1 MKFQSLISAASGL
14 LLLGLASCSEPQ
26 IQYEW
31 SPVGDNIK
39 TQWAE
44 QLNPENVHAEYPRP
58 QMVRGNWMS
67 LNGLWEYAITPADAS
82 EMPQTADG
90 AILVPFPVESSLSGV
105 GRTVTPDDVLW
116 YKTSFSVPKDWK
128 KQNVILHFDGV
139 DWKTEVTVNGN
150 VLPVHTGAYTAFE
163 YDITPYLK
171 KNNVVIVKVTDATD
185 TGDLQPRGKQVS
197 KPSGIWYTAVTGIWK
212 NVWMEPVASGYVA
225 DYNVVSD
232 IDASELSVSV
242 NAVDVKEGDILCVEL
257 LDGCVGYSTDAPSTT
272 VLAKAETA
280 ASDLSTVTIS
290 VPDMKLWSPDTPYLY
305 GLRFSIVRDGNQIDE
320 VQAYTAMRKVSKI
333 QDKDGYYRLALNDKP
348 IFHYGP
354 LDQGWWPDGL
364 YTAPSDEAMRFDLEQ
379 TKAHGF
385 NMIRKHIKVEPF
397 TWFYACDQM
406 GILVW
411 QDMPS
416 FATSKGGKWERK
428 EYTKPENDFPATQE
442 AKDNYYKEW
451 GEIMAQLKK
460 FQCISVW
467 VPFNEAWSQFDTEK
481 GVEFTYA
488 QDDTRLVNM
497 ASGGNWIKGLGD
509 ILDSH
514 SYPHPSFNIF
524 DKEMVNVVG
533 EYGGIGFPV
542 ENHLWQKDKNWGY
555 VQYKSGAEVTDAY
568 VQYAAMMEDLVKK
581 GCSAAVYTQTT
592 DVEIEV
598 NGLMTYDR
606 EVIKMDVARVKEA
619 NDKVKNLLSE

>member
-1 MKFQSLISAASGL
+1 MKNHTIFSAAAGL
-14 LLLGLASCSEPQ
+14 LLLGAISCSEVQ
-26 IQYEW
+26 TRYEW
-31 SPVGDNIK
+31 SPAGDNIK
-39 TQWAE
+39 TKWAA
-44 QLNPENVHAEYPRP
+44 LVTPENVHLEYPRP
-58 QMVRGNWMS
+58 QMVRQDWMS
-67 LNGLWEYAITPADAS
+67 LNGLWEYAVTTADAS
-82 EMPQTADG
+82 AMPQVADG
-90 AILVPFPVESSLSGV
+90 AILVPFPIESSLSGV
-105 GRTVTPDDVLW
+105 GRMITADDALW
-116 YKTSFSVPKDWK
+116 YKTTFTVPKDWK
-128 KQNVILHFDGV
+128 KKNVILHFDGV
-139 DWKTEVTVNGN
+139 DWKTEVTINGN
-150 VLPVHTGAYTAFE
+150 VLPAHTGAYTAFE

-171 KNNVVIVKVTDATD
+171 KNNVMTVKVLDGTDND
-185 TGDLQPRGKQVS
+185 FQPRGKQVS

-212 NVWMEPVASGYVA
+212 SVWMEPVSSGYVA

-232 IDASELSVSV
+232 IDAAKLIVNV
-242 NAVDVKEGDILCVEL
+242 NATDVVDGDILRVEL
-257 LDGCVGYSTDAPSTT
+257 LEGGVGYSTETPSSK
-272 VLAKAETA
+272 VLVQTETA
-280 ASDLSTVTIS
+280 ASCVASVNLS
-290 VPDMKLWSPDTPYLY
+290 VPDMKLWSPQTPYLY
-305 GLRFSIVRDGNQIDE
+305 GLRLTILRNGTPVDE
-320 VQAYTAMRKVSKI
+320 VQAYTAMRKVSKVR
-333 QDKDGYYRLALNDKP
+333 DEDGFYRLALNNEP

-364 YTAPSDEAMRFDLEQ
+364 YTAPSDEAMRYDLEQ

-416 FATSKGGKWERK
+416 FGTNSKGKWERQD
-428 EYTKPENDFPATQE
+428 YTKPEYDFPATAD
-442 AKDNYYKEW
+442 AKANYYKEW
-451 GEIMAQLKK
+451 GEIMSQLKK

-481 GVEFTYA
+481 SVDFTYA

-497 ASGGNWIKGLGD
+497 ASGGNWVQGVGD

-514 SYPHPSFNIF
+514 NYPHPEFNIF
-524 DKEMVNVVG
+524 DKDMVNVVG
-533 EYGGIGFPV
+533 EYGGIGLPV

-568 VQYAAMMEDLVKK
+568 VEYASMMENLVKK
-581 GCSAAVYTQTT
+581 GCAAAVYTQTT

-606 EVIKMDVARVKEA
+606 EVVKMDVARVREA
-619 NDKVKNLLSE
+619 NEKVKALLSK